1 MMRILVTGSTG
12 QLGFEVLGAFSQS
25 GHEIIAPVRRELDF
39 LSPKQ
44 VADRVRHI
52 QPDWVIN
59 CAAYTQV
66 DRAESEM
73 EPAFVINR
81 DSASQ
86 LAEAVAGYGGQLLHV
101 STDFI
106 FDGTQSR
113 PYREEDEAQPLGVY
127 GRSKWEGEEAIRA
140 ALPGALILRTAWVY
154 GVHGHNFVKTILRVA
169 TEGKPL
175 RVVNDQIGSPTW
187 ARDIA
192 GAIRAL
198 VQNRASGT
206 YHYTNAGSTSWHG
219 FATSILAGA
228 TEAGFILKT
237 NTVEAIPTSGY
248 PTPARRPAYSV
259 LDTGKIQSLLT
270 APIPHWRDSLD
281 RMLKEL
287 QACADCW

>member
-1 MMRILVTGSTG
+1 MRILVTGSTG

-25 GHEIIAPVRRELDF
+25 GHEIMAPVRQELDF
-39 LSPKQ
+39 LNPDE
-44 VADRVRHI
+44 VADRVRRL

-66 DRAESEM
+66 DRAESEV
-73 EPAFVINR
+73 EQAFVINR
-81 DSASQ
+81 DSVAQ
-86 LAEAVAGYGGQLLHV
+86 LAGAVAGYGGNLLQV
-101 STDFI
+101 STDFV
-106 FDGTQSR
+106 FDGEQSR
-113 PYREEDEAQPLGVY
+113 PYREEDDARPLGVY
-127 GRSKWEGEEAIRA
+127 GRSKWEGEQAVRAVLPEAIV
-140 ALPGALILRTAWVY
+140 LRTAWVY

-169 TEGKPL
+169 SEGKPL
-175 RVVNDQIGSPTW
+175 RVVDDQVGSPTW

-198 VQNRASGT
+198 VQHRARGT

-219 FATSILAGA
+219 FASAILAEA
-228 TEAGFILKT
+228 TEAGFALKT
-237 NTVEAIPTSGY
+237 DSVEAIPTSGY

-270 APIPHWRDSLD
+270 APIPHWRDSLN

-287 QACADCW
+287 QTCADCW